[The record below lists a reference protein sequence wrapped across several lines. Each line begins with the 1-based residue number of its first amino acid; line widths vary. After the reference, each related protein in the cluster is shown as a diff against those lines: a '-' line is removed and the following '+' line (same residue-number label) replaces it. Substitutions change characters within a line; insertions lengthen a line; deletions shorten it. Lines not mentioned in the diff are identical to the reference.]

1 LSEEIIMRKTTEI
14 LMKTKL
20 MLAMSLFVLP
30 ALACGS
36 SNNSNTD
43 ANNTDAGI
51 ADGGSTPAP
60 PTLGAQV
67 DRQGRSVVNTA
78 LIHPFDSNAAAK
90 GAAKDAYNAAA
101 PATWQTFKAEIA
113 HNLAIF
119 DGLDGNCGNQLLAG
133 PTVVA
138 GRYDGLAG
146 ALADDQLFVNSAVGA
161 CTQYFAVELGMTTDC
176 GGRAPTYDTVDV
188 TLSAAA
194 IGMASGVTD
203 GIAADDKTQSN
214 SVFPFLAD

>member
-1 LSEEIIMRKTTEI
+1 MIMRKTTEI
-14 LMKTKL
+14 VMKTKL
-20 MLAMSLFVLP
+20 MLALSLFVLP

-43 ANNTDAGI
+43 AGNKTDAGNN
-51 ADGGSTPAP
+51 ADGGSNPAP

-90 GAAKDAYNAAA
+90 DAAKDAYNAAA

-146 ALADDQLFVNSAVGA
+146 ALADDQLFINSAVGT
-161 CTQYFAVELGMTTDC
+161 CSQYFAVELGMTTDC

-203 GIAADDKTQSN
+203 GVAADDKTQSN
-214 SVFPFLAD
+214 STFPFLAD